1 MISKIIA
8 NVINNLLGRGLAFL
22 TEYFKK
28 RKVEK
33 LEKQVSSLKDKVL
46 ILEREKQT
54 QQKIQDWK
62 YRLKNKENDSLV
74 KELNKIMREND

>member
-1 MISKIIA
+1 MIAKIIA

-46 ILEREKQT
+46 ILEREKKAQLR
-54 QQKIQDWK
+54 IENWK
-62 YRLKNKENDSLV
+62 DRLRNKENESLA
-74 KELNKIMREND
+74 KELSRIINE

>member
-1 MISKIIA
+1 MLEKIIS

-33 LEKQVSSLKDKVL
+33 LEKQVSTLKDKVL
-46 ILEREKQT
+46 ILEKEKQT
-54 QQKIQDWK
+54 QIKIENWK
-62 YRLKNKENDSLV
+62 YRLRNKENESLI
-74 KELNKIMREND
+74 KELNRVLNE

>member
-1 MISKIIA
+1 MIAKIIA
-8 NVINNLLGRGLAFL
+8 NIVDNLLGRGLAFL

-46 ILEREKQT
+46 ILEREKKAQVR
-54 QQKIQDWK
+54 IENWK
-62 YRLKNKENDSLV
+62 DRLRNKESESLA
-74 KELNKIMREND
+74 KELSRILNDEG

>member
-1 MISKIIA
+1 MVISAYMIAKIIA
-8 NVINNLLGRGLAFL
+8 NIVNNLLGRGLAFL

-46 ILEREKQT
+46 ILEREKSFSLCSFGSLT
-54 QQKIQDWK
+54 
-62 YRLKNKENDSLV
+62 SLV
-74 KELNKIMREND
+74 YK

>member
-28 RKVEK
+28 AKSK
-33 LEKQVSSLKDKVL
+33 K
-46 ILEREKQT
+46 T
-54 QQKIQDWK
+54 
-62 YRLKNKENDSLV
+62 
-74 KELNKIMREND
+74 

>member
-1 MISKIIA
+1 MLSKIIS

-33 LEKQVSSLKDKVL
+33 LERQVASLQDKIL
-46 ILEREKQT
+46 ILDKEK
-54 QQKIQDWK
+54 KIQTKIEDWK
-62 YRLKNKENDSLV
+62 YRLQNKENESLA
-74 KELNKIMREND
+74 KELNRILNDHK